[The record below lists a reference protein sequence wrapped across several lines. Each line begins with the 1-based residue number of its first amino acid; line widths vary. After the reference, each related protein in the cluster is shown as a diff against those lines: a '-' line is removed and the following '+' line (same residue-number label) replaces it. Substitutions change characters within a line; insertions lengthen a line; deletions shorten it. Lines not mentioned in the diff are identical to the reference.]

1 MSLADKARNKAEE
14 LKGKIKEGAGSA
26 SGDEELQAEGQL
38 DQAKANIKQ
47 VGEKIKDVFKK

>member
-1 MSLADKARNKAEE
+1 MSLADKAKNKAEE

-26 SGDEELQAEGQL
+26 SGDEELKAEGQL